1 MVTSFFL
8 NLHLHI
14 MAPNLTVFKYI
25 PHNLSIVQI
34 TQGEEMFEKLG
45 HAVVRRRK
53 SVLALFIVALIG
65 LGSLAGLAVP
75 RLSGGG
81 YSNPN
86 SDSAKAV
93 NYLINTFKVRDPA
106 VILEVRSQ
114 TSIDDPAVIAT
125 ATELEKSVSSEKGVL
140 RTLSYWS
147 AGGAPTLASK
157 DHKAAYLFVYS
168 PENDIQNTKPLGK
181 LMASKYDGNYKD
193 LRIYVNG
200 FAAFN
205 SALSDKISKDL
216 AVAEGISVPLIF
228 LLLIFVFGGLIASAT
243 PLIVGVSAII
253 GALAIIYLV
262 SLATGV
268 SIFALNLI
276 TGMGLGLGIDY
287 ALLMVNRFRE
297 EIHHGKDVESAIVNT
312 VKTAGKTVFYS
323 GITVII
329 TLAALTFFPLMFL
342 KSFGYAGMAV
352 VATAILAALIPFPAI
367 LALIGTR
374 IDKFVVRKSAITPKA
389 DGRWAQT
396 ARFVMRRPIA
406 VVLVSLIALATIA
419 SPIRNIVFSQADARV
434 MPASSPLAIANAKAI
449 EDFPGQEGNPIEFII
464 PNAVGIDSAL
474 AAYEAKIAVLP
485 GIVRVGPEQRVGNSV
500 RFSAVHS
507 MNPRTNEAE
516 SLIKKARAIPAP
528 KGTLIGGVAADYT
541 DTQDGIGKT
550 LPWAFGWIALGVLIL
565 LFLFTG
571 SIILPIKAVILN
583 VISLAAMMGALTWIF
598 IDGHMTWLVGSFTN
612 THTIDTSMVILIS
625 VVTFGL
631 SMDYEV
637 FLLSR
642 IKEEHESGLGN
653 EDAVATGLQRS
664 ARIITAAALL
674 LAIAFA
680 AFITSGVTNIK
691 TLGFG
696 VAFAVI
702 LDATVVRGLLVPA
715 LMRLFGE
722 RNWWAPR
729 WMKRFSISH

>member
-1 MVTSFFL
+1 
-8 NLHLHI
+8 
-14 MAPNLTVFKYI
+14 
-25 PHNLSIVQI
+25 
-34 TQGEEMFEKLG
+34 MFEKLG
-45 HAVVRRRK
+45 HSIVKRRK
-53 SVLALFIVALIG
+53 SVLAFFIVALIG
-65 LGSLAGLAVP
+65 LGVLAGLAVP

-86 SDSAKAV
+86 SDSAKAAKYV
-93 NYLINTFKVRDPA
+93 INTFHVKDPA
-106 VILEVRSQ
+106 VVLEVKSS
-114 TSIDDPAVIAT
+114 TSITDPIVIASAT
-125 ATELEKSVSSEKGVL
+125 ALEKSVAAEKGVEK
-140 RTLSYWS
+140 TLSYWS

-157 DHKAAYLFVYS
+157 DQKAAYLFVYS
-168 PENDIQNTKPLGK
+168 TENDPINAKSLGK
-181 LMASKYDGNYKD
+181 LIATKYEGNFQN
-193 LRIYVNG
+193 LRVYVNG
-200 FAAFN
+200 VAAFN

-216 AVAEGISVPLIF
+216 ALAEGISVPLIF
-228 LLLIFVFGGLIASAT
+228 ILLLFVFGGLIASAT

-253 GALAIIYLV
+253 GSLAIIYLV
-262 SLATGV
+262 SLVTGV

-297 EIHHGKDVESAIVNT
+297 ELHHGADVESAIVNT

-329 TLAALTFFPLMFL
+329 TLASLTFFPLMFL

-352 VATAILAALIPFPAI
+352 VATAIAAALIPFPAI
-367 LALIGTR
+367 LALIGHR
-374 IDKFVVRKSAITPKA
+374 IDKFVVRKSAITPKS

-396 ARFVMRRPIA
+396 ARFVMRRPVA
-406 VVLVSLIALATIA
+406 VVVLSLTVLAVIA

-434 MPASSPLAIANAKAI
+434 MPASSPLAIANAMATK
-449 EDFPGQEGNPIEFII
+449 DFPGQEGNPIEFII
-464 PNAVGIDSAL
+464 PNTVTVNAKVAE
-474 AAYEAKIAVLP
+474 YEAKIATLK
-485 GIVRVGPEQRVGNSV
+485 GIVRVTEPQGVGMTV

-507 MNPRTNEAE
+507 MQPRSNEAQA
-516 SLIKKARAIPAP
+516 LIKAIRAIPAP
-528 KGTLIGGVAADYT
+528 AGTLVGGVAADYT
-541 DTQDGIGKT
+541 DTQDGIAKT
-550 LPWAFGWIALGVLIL
+550 LPWAFGWIAIGVLIL

-571 SIILPIKAVILN
+571 SVILPIKAVILN

-642 IKEEHESGLGN
+642 IKEEHELGMGN

-680 AFITSGVTNIK
+680 AFLTSGVTNIK
-691 TLGFG
+691 SLGFG

-702 LDATVVRGLLVPA
+702 VDATIVRGLLVPA

-722 RNWWAPR
+722 RNWWAPE